1 MGHSTDVPC
10 TYTQALL
17 ALLLLLWDT
26 MSLRAGFSD
35 MGKAI
40 LIWTQK
46 DAKDNSVALEKEN
59 TSIENLE
66 SESI

>member
-1 MGHSTDVPC
+1 
-10 TYTQALL
+10 
-17 ALLLLLWDT
+17 